1 VPPVNARI
9 LSLLIPNNR
18 LYIVPGGGHLFML
31 HCLDQV
37 IPIIEQFLD
46 ATAAAAAVKSASR

>member
-1 VPPVNARI
+1 
-9 LSLLIPNNR
+9 
-18 LYIVPGGGHLFML
+18 ML